1 MINGVHFTGGGLTL
15 INPTTGEQH
24 PYYQTA
30 KKIFEYS
37 KTQKTTYNKSFP
49 LTGICQGFELLSFL
63 ASGDKQDLLSSIPY
77 VNIQRKVTWKIDS
90 TAVNANSKMFELFEQ
105 DTLDAMA
112 SDDITFHYH
121 DYGVTLTDYHSTPI
135 KDFFNYLS
143 YDTLNNI
150 DFVT

>member
-1 MINGVHFTGGGLTL
+1 MLKINKDFIEANRATAIPIQYDLPDSVLYPLLEMINGVHFTGGGLTL

-63 ASGDKQDLLSSIPY
+63 ASGDK
-77 VNIQRKVTWKIDS
+77 
-90 TAVNANSKMFELFEQ
+90 
-105 DTLDAMA
+105 
-112 SDDITFHYH
+112 
-121 DYGVTLTDYHSTPI
+121 
-135 KDFFNYLS
+135 
-143 YDTLNNI
+143 
-150 DFVT
+150 